1 MKHLN
6 IIFILLITVFAVT
19 ACKKEP
25 ELSLE
30 TVKYNNNKKSYPENK
45 MDSAQAINAI
55 TKQKVQEVI
64 DLSILYSSGNRD
76 TEIDSAMY
84 SQILGYFH
92 KADSTTLKPLLSELD
107 SLKVKNAK
115 ISNLKVIERIHKK
128 DTLNFAK
135 FSVDYLDASKK
146 VIATKEREA
155 QYILMSAPKQF
166 KKEFKFYFLNF
177 YNKPLN
183 DSTSVGVTR

>member
-1 MKHLN
+1 MKHHN
-6 IIFILLITVFAVT
+6 IFFILLIAVFAVI

-30 TVKYNNNKKSYPENK
+30 RVKYNNNKTTYPETK

-64 DLSILYSSGNRD
+64 DLSILYSSGNQD
-76 TEIDSAMY
+76 TEIDTAMY

-107 SLKVKNAK
+107 SLKVKNARV
-115 ISNLKVIERIHKK
+115 SNLEVFEKIHKRIR
-128 DTLNFAK
+128 LILRN
-135 FSVDYLDASKK
+135 SMWN
-146 VIATKEREA
+146 
-155 QYILMSAPKQF
+155 ILMQTKKQSQPNSVKPNIF
-166 KKEFKFYFLNF
+166 WCLHQRNLKRNLN
-177 YNKPLN
+177 
-183 DSTSVGVTR
+183 SIS